1 MSYQPPHKRN
11 AKMDPKALVI
21 PKGPKTPMA
30 TKTKPEEFPALGQAQ
45 TKVAQTNVSPLKEPE
60 VKKPMDFSA
69 LFKNVAKKK
78 KPKPMKWGL
87 VKLTKHGIV
96 DSLTPEE
103 RETLEREKMEALQ
116 QERLWKAAER
126 LENSRNIRR
135 EYDIHYESP
144 PVMSDTTSEEVSTEE
159 EEVLTDEVDE
169 DEFEPEI

>member
-1 MSYQPPHKRN
+1 
-11 AKMDPKALVI
+11 MDPKASVI

-30 TKTKPEEFPALGQAQ
+30 TKTKPEEFPALGQAP
-45 TKVAQTNVSPLKEPE
+45 TKVAQTNVSPLKETE
-60 VKKPMDFSA
+60 VKKPMDFSS

-87 VKLTKHGIV
+87 VKLTKHGMV

-103 RETLEREKMEALQ
+103 RETIEREKMEALQ

-144 PVMSDTTSEEVSTEE
+144 PVMSATTSEEVSTEE